1 LSPEPRDPQDTGLRH
16 VILGLGGIG
25 GLIAALLARSGA
37 AVSAVLR
44 SESAAAYDGNIHLA
58 SAAFGDF
65 EVPVSTEA
73 TMHAPCDVLWVTV
86 KAPQLAGA
94 VEAIPPSVVRGALVI
109 PLLNGIDH
117 VALLRAR
124 YTESRVIAASIR
136 VAAERTSPGR
146 IVHRSGFAELVV
158 AIDLMS
164 GREEA
169 LVDAL
174 RNAGFGVRVAPD
186 DATVLWGKLYLL
198 APLALATSII
208 EGPIGLAR
216 HDPSLGPML
225 SAALREAWTVAR
237 AEGADIEDGD
247 LDARFES
254 AMPDAM
260 SSSLERDIRLGNAN
274 EFVAITE
281 PILRGGEAHG
291 IPTPAFAELARRT
304 QSRIDA

>member
-1 LSPEPRDPQDTGLRH
+1 
-16 VILGLGGIG
+16 
-25 GLIAALLARSGA
+25 
-37 AVSAVLR
+37 VLR
-44 SESAAAYDGNIHLA
+44 SESAASYDGNIHVA
-58 SAAFGDF
+58 SKAFGDF
-65 EVPVSTEA
+65 QAAVGIEAPVR
-73 TMHAPCDVLWVTV
+73 APCDVLWVTV

-94 VEAIPPSVVRGALVI
+94 IEAIPPAVVRGALVI

-146 IVHRSGFAELVV
+146 IVHRSGFAELVM
-158 AIDLMS
+158 AIDPTS

-169 LVDAL
+169 LVGAL
-174 RNAGFGVRVAPD
+174 RNAGFGVRVASD

-198 APLALATSII
+198 APLALATSIV

-216 HDPSLGPML
+216 HDPSLAPML

-237 AEGADIEDGD
+237 AEGCDVEGGD

-254 AMPDAM
+254 AMPDTM
-260 SSSLERDIRLGNAN
+260 SSSLERDIRLDNAT
-274 EFVAITE
+274 EFAAITE
-281 PILRGGEAHG
+281 PILRRGEARG
-291 IPTPAFAELARRT
+291 IPTPAFAELARRAR
-304 QSRIDA
+304 SRIDT